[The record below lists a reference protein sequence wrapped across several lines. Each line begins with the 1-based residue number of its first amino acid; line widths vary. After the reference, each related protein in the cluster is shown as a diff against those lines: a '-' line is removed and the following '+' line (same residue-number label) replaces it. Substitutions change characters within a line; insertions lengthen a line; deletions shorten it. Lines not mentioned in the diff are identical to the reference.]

1 MRGVSRAP
9 IELGPFELHA
19 PIGRGGMGMVFQGVH
34 IEQKVPVAVKV
45 IEHSEG
51 DAARTFRNEIRTM
64 ARLEHPGVVWV
75 FDVGEVTEGAH
86 EASAGVLPVGAPY
99 IAMEFASR
107 GTLHD
112 LIGKVSWVELLPIV
126 LQLLDALAHAH
137 ARGVVHRDLKPGNV
151 LICGPEDLRPG
162 LKLADFGIAHAA
174 EKTEF
179 FSVSHGVGAIGTLS
193 YMAPEQIR
201 ADMADYGPH
210 TDLYALGNVVFHL
223 LAGHVPFQGR
233 SGMALV
239 RAQLDL
245 VLPDLVGPSIPPGL
259 MAWLRRCTHKDPA
272 QRFQRA
278 SDAAAAL
285 LELGAPDQ
293 SAPTL
298 PERLAEALPTVR
310 MTRGS
315 GRADAHHTQ
324 PIHGTVPIED
334 ATGPI
339 TAEIAT
345 FTRSLHTLSLGS
357 PPEATPLPA
366 LPRDFDVEPV
376 GFPDWRARSTPR
388 RTLQLLG
395 AGLGLW
401 GVRRL
406 PMVGRLEE
414 RDLVWAALR
423 DVYTEGRAQAVVVSG
438 PAGTGKTR
446 LGIWMG
452 ERAHELGLAE
462 PLRSDAWRRSEGR
475 DVLQQLWGRYFGIG
489 QDPRHATEPAA
500 RAERVARVV
509 ERLGVA
515 EPERFA
521 VLLEPGHAAERRALT
536 TELLRRIG
544 RDRPALLFLDD
555 AGGDSLGLALHLLE
569 HQDDVGPLPVVV
581 VVTVSDETVASDDA
595 VAEEVSALRARSDAR
610 PLKLGPLQPRYRGAL
625 VEEMLG
631 LAPELA
637 AQVVERTEGNP
648 LFTVQLISDWVERG
662 LLELGPTGFRIREG
676 HDLRMPSSLAQVWDE
691 RVRQVLHGSPR
702 RSGTLLE
709 RAAVLGMEVDLQEW
723 RQVCDDA
730 DGARARQ
737 GEHHVS
743 ADNERVRQHL
753 VDTLVGLRLAERTEI
768 GFRFAHGM
776 LREALLER
784 GQAAR
789 RLASHHRSCAAML
802 RASASPDP
810 ERLGRHLLGAGEL
823 EEAITPLL
831 AGVEQR
837 QNTSGYR
844 SALALL
850 ARAEDALRDL
860 ALPATDVRW
869 AEVWNQRATLYT
881 ELGQLDQAERWALR
895 VLAHGDREGWAHP
908 AVQSRLCLGR
918 VHLSRGEW
926 REAEHEFQRVNEL
939 ASDPIQAG
947 WAMAYRA
954 LLAGRSGQAARRKQF
969 TAEAVR
975 RLRRAGSSRALGACW
990 QVVGTSCRM
999 EGQLAQAEESLSR
1012 SLKLYRKLGH
1022 LFGMA
1027 EALAELGEVARAR
1040 GEHAQATQHYVDA
1053 IHYYELT
1060 GSTRVV
1066 YPRVH
1071 LALVRM
1077 EAGRYREAHDL
1088 LATVRLQLGR
1098 QGRELAVDGLSVFQL
1113 AAAAGMAD
1121 WEEFDHQ
1128 LRQTEAR
1135 RGEVFGED
1143 AVRFAE
1149 LAGERAERAGK
1160 RSRVARVSRLL
1171 ERRR

>member
-1 MRGVSRAP
+1 VSRTP

-19 PIGRGGMGMVFQGVH
+19 PLGRGGMGMVFQGVH
-34 IEQKVPVAVKV
+34 TEQGVPVAVKV

-75 FDVGEVTEGAH
+75 FDVGEVPRSAH
-86 EASAGVLPVGAPY
+86 DASGGVLPEGAPY

-112 LIGKVSWVELLPIV
+112 LIGKVGWTELLPIV

-179 FSVSHGVGAIGTLS
+179 FSVSHGPGAIGTLS
-193 YMAPEQIR
+193 YMSPEQIR
-201 ADMADYGPH
+201 AEMADYGPH

-245 VLPDLVGPSIPPGL
+245 VLPDLVGPQIPSGL
-259 MAWLRRCTHKDPA
+259 MHWLRTCTAKDPA
-272 QRFQRA
+272 DRFQRA
-278 SDAAAAL
+278 ADAADAL
-285 LELGAPDQ
+285 LSLGSARSVAP
-293 SAPTL
+293 SL
-298 PERLAEALPTVR
+298 PERLADALPTVR

-315 GRADAHHTQ
+315 GRHTPNLTAPLDATT
-324 PIHGTVPIED
+324 PLPE

-339 TAEIAT
+339 TAELAQ
-345 FTRSLHTLSLGS
+345 FTRSLHTLSLAA
-357 PPEATPLPA
+357 PRAPTPEPA
-366 LPRDFDVEPV
+366 LPRGFDEPDRD
-376 GFPDWRARSTPR
+376 FPDWRAPHTPR

-406 PMVGRLEE
+406 PMVGRIDE
-414 RDLVWAALR
+414 RDQLWGALR
-423 DVYTEGRAQAVVVSG
+423 AAHEQGATRVVVVDG
-438 PAGTGKTR
+438 AAGVGKTR
-446 LGIWMG
+446 LGIWLG
-452 ERAHELGLAE
+452 ERAHELGVGE
-462 PLRSDAWRRSEGR
+462 PLRSDAWRPSEGR
-475 DVLQQLWGRYFGIG
+475 DVLQQLWDRYFGIG
-489 QDPRHATEPAA
+489 QDPRHSEPEARAA
-500 RAERVARVV
+500 RVVTVV
-509 ERLGVA
+509 ERLGLPDPEHFVA
-515 EPERFA
+515 
-521 VLLEPGHAAERRALT
+521 LLEPGDAAERRSLT
-536 TELLRRIG
+536 TTLLRRIG
-544 RDRPALLFLDD
+544 RDRPVVLFLDD
-555 AGGDSLGLALHLLE
+555 AGPSAMGLAMHLLE
-569 HQDDVGPLPVVV
+569 LVDEGRGVPAVVVLTVSHEDVARDADIADALAELREHPGVEGVGLGPLP
-581 VVTVSDETVASDDA
+581 
-595 VAEEVSALRARSDAR
+595 ARF
-610 PLKLGPLQPRYRGAL
+610 RGAL

-637 AQVVERTEGNP
+637 ARVVERTEGNP
-648 LFTVQLISDWVERG
+648 QFTVQLISDWVERG
-662 LLELGPTGFRIREG
+662 LLELGPTGFRIRG
-676 HDLRMPSSLAQVWDE
+676 GDDPRMPTSLAQVWDE
-691 RVRQVLHGSPR
+691 RVRQVLEGEPR

-709 RAAVLGMEVDLQEW
+709 RAAVLGLEVSAEEW
-723 RQVCDDA
+723 RQVCDDP
-730 DGARARQ
+730 DGARAMAGNR
-737 GEHHVS
+737 HVS
-743 ADNERVRQHL
+743 DDNEVVRERL
-753 VDTLVGLRLAERTEI
+753 VDRMLGLRLAERTDG

-776 LREALLER
+776 LREALVER
-784 GQAAR
+784 ARSSR

-802 RASASPDP
+802 AVQPEPDP
-810 ERLGRHLLGAGEL
+810 ERLGRHLLGAGAL
-823 EEAITPLL
+823 EEAIEPLL
-831 AGVEQR
+831 RGVEQR

-850 ARAEDALRDL
+850 ASAEDALREL
-860 ALPATDVRW
+860 SLPATDVRW
-869 AEVWNQRATLYT
+869 ATVWNLRATLYT

-895 VLAHGDREGWAHP
+895 VLAHGDREGWEHA
-908 AVQSRLCLGR
+908 AVQSRLCLGQI
-918 VHLSRGEW
+918 HLSRGEW
-926 REAEHEFQRVNEL
+926 REAEHEFQRVGEL
-939 ASDPIQAG
+939 AADPIQAG

-954 LLAGRSGQAARRKQF
+954 LLAGRKGQAGRRKQF

-999 EGQLAQAEESLSR
+999 EGQLAQADEALQR
-1012 SLKLYRKLGH
+1012 SLRLYRKLGH

-1040 GEHAQATQHYVDA
+1040 GEHAAATEHYVDA

-1077 EAGRYREAHDL
+1077 EAERFREAHDL

-1113 AAAAGMAD
+1113 AAAAGQGD

-1135 RGEVFGED
+1135 RGQPLSPD

-1149 LAGERAERAGK
+1149 LAAERAGRAGK
-1160 RSRVARVSRLL
+1160 RSRVARVQRLL
-1171 ERRR
+1171 ERSPRA